1 MVSFAKWLTE
11 QSGRQDATGAVA
23 RMWAEDPTRG
33 NISSIKGFLG
43 HVESWDTYRDELEP
57 GVTVQQASDRAIG
70 EWRRERVAAGT
81 QSGPPGGPPVTGPP
95 GQPELPPEQPG
106 VPQMSLAERNTAI
119 IEQAAQLGVPVAMT
133 IMASRQA
140 TGNIVPVN
148 PAVMAGVEAGLRARL
163 AEVSPDPGVAQIV
176 AEAAARGVPDAA
188 EALDAQY
195 AAGVPQDREATPGE
209 AARDAALMRGIERV
223 TGEQHDPGTGTWSRS
238 SRFEEGGEVVM
249 HWTSQGTSRT
259 DMGRLAAI
267 TTNYV
272 QIEGDGGAWIVVPWG
287 QIEVIMPQTPAE
299 VVPVRFAPADHAQPP
314 AGAPEPSGDQL
325 AAVVPFP
332 SVHLANLAA
341 AFGGSDARAAQQT
354 AAVEEHHRTGQ
365 FLPPGYVPGQGE
377 VPHHHWS
384 SLYAAADHD
393 AQYPN
398 S

>member
-1 MVSFAKWLTE
+1 MS
-11 QSGRQDATGAVA
+11 QD
-23 RMWAEDPTRG
+23 
-33 NISSIKGFLG
+33 
-43 HVESWDTYRDELEP
+43 
-57 GVTVQQASDRAIG
+57 
-70 EWRRERVAAGT
+70 
-81 QSGPPGGPPVTGPP
+81 
-95 GQPELPPEQPG
+95 
-106 VPQMSLAERNTAI
+106 ERNTAI

-299 VVPVRFAPADHAQPP
+299 AVPVRFATGELQELISGPP
-314 AGAPEPSGDQL
+314 GPSGDQL
-325 AAVVPFP
+325 AAVVPIAQVRSSTP
-332 SVHLANLAA
+332 TLDAMRNAMA

-365 FLPPGYVPGQGE
+365 FLPPGYVPGQGD

-393 AQYPN
+393 AQYPDQA
-398 S
+398 